1 MAGERMPGP
10 EASELAGPAR
20 KLLCGQASGVLSTI
34 SVRKPG
40 WPLGTFVSYALSS
53 RGEPVFLFSELSQHT
68 RNLRAD
74 GRASLFVHETSARTP
89 QSAGRIAVLG
99 RVAPLPQAEVADA
112 KARYVTVHPEGRSF
126 AEMGDFSFWALTIED
141 VHVVAGFARAGWLS
155 AEELEPTRAG
165 RTR

>member
-1 MAGERMPGP
+1 MAEERIPGP

-20 KLLCGQASGVLSTI
+20 KLLRAQATGVLCTI

-74 GRASLFVHETSARTP
+74 GRASLFVQEAAARNP
-89 QSAGRIAVLG
+89 QAAGRIAVLG
-99 RVAPLPQAEVADA
+99 RVAPVPEAEVADA
-112 KARYVTVHPEGRSF
+112 RARYVE
-126 AEMGDFSFWALTIED
+126 AFWKLVD
-141 VHVVAGFARAGWLS
+141 WQFVASQLAG
-155 AEELEPTRAG
+155 
-165 RTR
+165 